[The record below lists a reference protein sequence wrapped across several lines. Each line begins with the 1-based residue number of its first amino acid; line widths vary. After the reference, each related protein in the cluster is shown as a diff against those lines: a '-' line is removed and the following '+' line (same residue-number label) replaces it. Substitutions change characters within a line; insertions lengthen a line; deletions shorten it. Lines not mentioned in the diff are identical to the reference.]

1 MGPLFVAMTSGEY
14 VAEDAVRNLYI
25 SRGLVI
31 PAVTCL
37 AGDCPGKGYKLS
49 CAALR

>member
-1 MGPLFVAMTSGEY
+1 MGPLSVAMTSGEY

-31 PAVTCL
+31 PALQEIVRERVT
-37 AGDCPGKGYKLS
+37 S
-49 CAALR
+49 